1 LKVNEDVSEFDLLME
16 QEGLSLD
23 RHLIHVFVA
32 AIDVEIT
39 AAQAGELE
47 RGWCHRRND
56 ESKPRQD
63 LYFDDCIVRVLYA
76 VRKRKARRRKR
87 GREAHVGMGTASSLI
102 SNGWEGCKRTARWA
116 MWEDRAGDAQVEREG
131 SN

>member
-1 LKVNEDVSEFDLLME
+1 LKANEDVSEFNLLME

-23 RHLIHVFVA
+23 RHLVHVFVA

-39 AAQAGELE
+39 TAQAGELE

-56 ESKPRQD
+56 EPEQAKQD
-63 LYFDDCIVRVLYA
+63 LDFDDCIVRVLYA

-87 GREAHVGMGTASSLI
+87 RRQAHVGMGTASSLI
-102 SNGWEGCKRTARWA
+102 SNGWEGCKRTASWA
-116 MWEDRAGDAQVEREG
+116 MWEDRAGDAQVE
-131 SN
+131 